1 MDICLVVCSVW
12 SVQYCLVRCMW
23 PDWINCRSK
32 MNLKVHVKQGGA
44 LEWCGVW
51 TVPDRFYQDL
61 IIGVLSS
68 QLDFPH
74 HWKKKIE
81 SLLFHPSDSVNVELD
96 GKTLRLNQ
104 TLKHRHLADSY
115 TTGDWNYTL
124 AAEVGLL
131 TRNIVIEGADDTT
144 QALDKQSFGCRVL
157 FGSFEGSSAL
167 SRRIRVENVEFRHC
181 GQEGWSDPHDPRW
194 ESN

>member
-1 MDICLVVCSVW
+1 M
-12 SVQYCLVRCMW
+12 
-23 PDWINCRSK
+23 
-32 MNLKVHVKQGGA
+32 
-44 LEWCGVW
+44 
-51 TVPDRFYQDL
+51 T
-61 IIGVLSS
+61 
-68 QLDFPH
+68 FPITE
-74 HWKKKIE
+74 KKIQ

-104 TLKHRHLADSY
+104 TLQHRHLADSY
-115 TTGDWNYTL
+115 TKGDWNYTL

-131 TRNIVIEGADDTT
+131 TRNIVIEGADDTA

-181 GQEGWSDPHDPRW
+181 GQEGWSDPHDPR
-194 ESN
+194 

>member
-1 MDICLVVCSVW
+1 MSGCLFSV
-12 SVQYCLVRCMW
+12 VRCMW

-44 LEWCGVW
+44 LEWHAASKPCLKDFIR
-51 TVPDRFYQDL
+51 TL
-61 IIGVLSS
+61 LSVCWVVK
-68 QLDFPH
+68 LTFPITE
-74 HWKKKIE
+74 KKIQ

-104 TLKHRHLADSY
+104 TLQHRHLADSY

-131 TRNIVIEGADDTT
+131 TRNIVIEGADDTA